1 MIALQIL
8 LTVFLF
14 SLFAATHTWLAS
26 RKLKISLAEKI
37 GDRIAFYRL
46 FYNLSSLI
54 FFSAFIALSPK
65 PDLIIYDLQYPF
77 DLITFALQVLS
88 LIGLIWAVR
97 PIDLKEFIGIA
108 QIERY
113 FSREYP
119 VEELDEKTEL
129 KIVGAFR
136 YVRHPVYLFS
146 ILFLGFRPQMSL
158 FYLVTFFCSAVYFYI
173 GSIFEERKL
182 VEVFGDQY
190 REYQSR
196 VPRLFPLKL

>member
-1 MIALQIL
+1 MIAFDIL
-8 LTVFLF
+8 LIVILF
-14 SLFAATHTWLAS
+14 SLFAASHTWLAS

-37 GDRIAFYRL
+37 GDKIAFYRL

-88 LIGLIWAVR
+88 FIGLIWAVR

-108 QIERY
+108 QVERY
-113 FSREYP
+113 FRQEYP

-158 FYLVTFFCSAVYFYI
+158 FYLVTFFCTAVYFHI

-182 VEVFGDQY
+182 VAIFGDQY

-196 VPRLFPLKL
+196 VPRLFPL